1 MLWFLRKVFGVIAL
15 VWVILLLLCLIGSLL
30 DPKISAVAFLGVVF
44 TSYVG
49 APAGIIWAV
58 LKVIS
63 VLSTPSVAQPA
74 PVAAWH
80 PPSQVSTPSV
90 LGLSTPTVL
99 PQAKHT
105 EPSRTLPPGEPEV
118 YTYSAPGMPMCPT
131 CGKRPVVFYCSTHKS
146 AVCLECVARHDEAG
160 QCVYVPAFRTP
171 KPAVIP

>member
-1 MLWFLRKVFGVIAL
+1 MLWFLRKVFGAIAL
-15 VWVILLLLCLIGSLL
+15 VWVAGWLISLASCFVN
-30 DPKISAVAFLGVVF
+30 PRVAGQMLAIMYFSSTIGI
-44 TSYVG
+44 
-49 APAGIIWAV
+49 PASIIWAV
-58 LKVIS
+58 LKAIS
-63 VLSTPSVAQPA
+63 VLSTPRVAQAA

-80 PPSQVSTPSV
+80 PPSQAPTASV

-160 QCVYVPAFRTP
+160 ECVYVPAFRAP